1 MRIKLN
7 LASQPF
13 RNRTLPWTITV
24 ALAIAS
30 LLALV
35 FIVAESRRASAEA
48 EVVERDLQKLRK
60 ERDTLQA
67 QAAEVR
73 ESVPPEE
80 LKVLE
85 AAHQLVDRKQF
96 SWSRLF
102 ADLEA
107 SLPSSVRVGRIGVRD
122 VLQQGGQTRAELELV
137 VVGRTPADVTDM
149 IVDWSRAGVFYA
161 TPLTEN
167 PKSGRG
173 ESGIEWTLRVSY
185 TPRAG
190 VPTGDAPDST
200 SVASSASSSSTIP
213 NTEAR

>member
-13 RNRTLPWTITV
+13 RNRTLPWTLTV
-24 ALAIAS
+24 ALALSS

-35 FIVAESRRASAEA
+35 FIVAESRKTSAEA

-60 ERDTLQA
+60 DRDALQA
-67 QAAEVR
+67 QATEVR

-107 SLPSSVRVGRIGVRD
+107 SLPTSVRVSSIGVRD

-149 IVDWSRAGVFYA
+149 IVDWSRAGIFYA

-190 VPTGDAPDST
+190 APSSGGDALTST
-200 SVASSASSSSTIP
+200 SVASTASAADP